1 MFYCPLTREYTDH
14 RYWTSKKPTA
24 KFTSSINKLSI
35 VFSLVYLIS
44 LVSFIQYPCIAANR
58 SEAVGRAAHAFAASV
73 ETLGFGLNK

>member
-1 MFYCPLTREYTDH
+1 MSCLTCEYTDH
-14 RYWTSKKPTA
+14 RYWTSKKLTA

-44 LVSFIQYPCIAANR
+44 LVSYIQYPCIAANR

-73 ETLGFGLNK
+73 ETLGSA